1 MARSIPG
8 RGSGLRAFQFAPPPP
23 GLWIRACLCLF
34 PGTFWT
40 VEWSFSFAALAEY
53 TDRQQSTPAANEAW
67 FMIFAR

>member
-1 MARSIPG
+1 MMALSFLG
-8 RGSGLRAFQFAPPPP
+8 VCGWGCLDAQFSPR
-23 GLWIRACLCLF
+23 LWMRACLCLF

-53 TDRQQSTPAANEAW
+53 TDRLQGTPAANEAW